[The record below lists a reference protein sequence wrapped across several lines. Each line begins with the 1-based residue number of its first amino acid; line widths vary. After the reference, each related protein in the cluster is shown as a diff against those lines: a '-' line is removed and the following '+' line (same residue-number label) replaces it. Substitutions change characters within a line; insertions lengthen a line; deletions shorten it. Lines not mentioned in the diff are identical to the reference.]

1 MKTLYLVR
9 HAKSDWS
16 SPGLK
21 DFDRP
26 LNQRGKQNAPLMG
39 KMLRQKAILP
49 DVLLSSPAL
58 RAISTAKLIARE
70 IGYESDDILLEKAI
84 YEASPSTLATLIS
97 QQPNTY
103 ASLMLFGHNPGLTEL
118 ASQLSDFDEDNI
130 PTAGIVGI
138 QWEIDSW
145 SDIRK
150 RKGKLLFFHYP
161 KQFN

>member
-26 LNQRGKQNAPLMG
+26 LNKRGKKNAPLMG
-39 KMLRQKAILP
+39 KMLRRKAILP
-49 DVLLSSPAL
+49 DVLISSPAL
-58 RAISTAKLIARE
+58 RALTTAKLIARE
-70 IGYESDDILLEKAI
+70 IGCKPEDILLEKSI
-84 YEASPSTLATLIS
+84 YEASPSTLITLIS
-97 QQPNTY
+97 QQPDTY
-103 ASLMLFGHNPGLTEL
+103 GSLMLFGHNPGLTEL

-130 PTAGIVGI
+130 PTGGIVGI

-145 SDIRK
+145 SAIRT

-161 KQFN
+161 KQFS